1 MNDKKSWKLFLVLM
15 LIALLTVIALTGVGP
30 AAKRIING
38 ASDVRTGI
46 DIRGGINAIMV
57 PVYPAGAATPNVS
70 QDLLTARAILETRL
84 DSKGVFDKIVNID
97 TTNQRIILEIP
108 WAQNE
113 TNYDPQ
119 AALKE
124 LGSTAKLTFQEVDEK
139 KLDAKG
145 DPLPTGIIIMDGS
158 EVTEASSGLD
168 NETHNY
174 SVYLTLSKTGQTK
187 FSEAT
192 GRLVGKRIA
201 IFMDDLMISAPNVN
215 TKIDSASARI
225 TGNFKMEEAKALADK
240 IRSGALPCKL
250 ETVSVDSISPTLG
263 KGSLDTTL
271 LAGLVA
277 YIAVI
282 IFMLVLYR
290 LPGLVASI
298 AVTGMAALQVLLL
311 ANLGIS
317 LTLPG
322 IAGIILSIGMGVD
335 ANILFSERIREELK
349 AGKTYRA
356 AIDAGFKRAF
366 AAVFDSNLT
375 TIIAAA
381 VLYLMGSG
389 PIRGFGITLG
399 LGVAVSF
406 LSAVTASRLMM
417 QGVVNFGFARSKWM
431 YRVKASEVAIGGVS
445 K

>member
-1 MNDKKSWKLFLVLM
+1 MKDKKTWKLFLVLM
-15 LIALLTVIALTGVGP
+15 LIALLSVIAITGVGP
-30 AAKRIING
+30 TAKRIING
-38 ASDVRTGI
+38 APDVRTGI

-57 PVYPAGAATPNVS
+57 PVYPAGAAAPNIVE
-70 QDLLTARAILETRL
+70 DLNTARAILEARL
-84 DSKGVFDKIVNID
+84 DSKGVYDKNINID

-124 LGSTAKLTFQEVDEK
+124 LGSTAKLTFQEVDET

-158 EVTEASSGLD
+158 EVEKASSGLD

-174 SVYLTLSKTGQTK
+174 SVYLTLSKTGQEK
-187 FSEAT
+187 FSVAT

-215 TKIDSASARI
+215 TKIDSANARI
-225 TGNFKMEEAKALADK
+225 TGNFTMQEAKALASK
-240 IRSGALPCKL
+240 ISSGALPCKL

-263 KGSLDTTL
+263 RGALDITL
-271 LAGLVA
+271 LAGLFA
-277 YIAVI
+277 YLAVI
-282 IFMLVLYR
+282 LFMLLFYR
-290 LPGLVASI
+290 LPGLVAGI
-298 AVTGMAALQVLLL
+298 AVTGMAAAQVLLL
-311 ANLGIS
+311 ANLNIS

-335 ANILFSERIREELK
+335 ANIVITERIREELQ
-349 AGKTYRA
+349 AGKTFRA

-366 AAVFDSNLT
+366 AAVFDSNVT
-375 TIIAAA
+375 TVIAAV
-381 VLYLMGSG
+381 VLYLLGTG

-399 LGVAVSF
+399 LGVMISF
-406 LSAVTASRLMM
+406 LSALTASRLML
-417 QGVVNFGFARSKWM
+417 QGLIGFEFARKKWL
-431 YRVKASEVAIGGVS
+431 YRVKA
-445 K
+445 

>member
-15 LIALLTVIALTGVGP
+15 LIALLTVIAFTGVGP
-30 AAKRIING
+30 VAKRIING

-57 PVYPAGAATPNVS
+57 PVYPAGTAAPDVT
-70 QDLLTARAILETRL
+70 QDLNTARTILEARL
-84 DSKGVFDKIVNID
+84 DSKGVYDKNISID

-158 EVTEASSGLD
+158 EVMEASSGLD

-263 KGSLDTTL
+263 KGALEITL
-271 LAGLVA
+271 LAGLIA
-277 YIAVI
+277 YLAVV
-282 IFMLVLYR
+282 IFMLAFYR
-290 LPGLVASI
+290 LPGLVAGI
-298 AVTGMAALQVLLL
+298 AVTGMAAAQVLLL
-311 ANLGIS
+311 ANLNIS

-335 ANILFSERIREELK
+335 ANIVITERIREELQ
-349 AGKTYRA
+349 AGKTFRS
-356 AIDAGFKRAF
+356 AIDSGFKRAF
-366 AAVFDSNLT
+366 AAVFDSNIT
-375 TIIAAA
+375 TVIAGVVLII
-381 VLYLMGSG
+381 LGTGS
-389 PIRGFGITLG
+389 IKGFGITLT
-399 LGVAVSF
+399 LGVMVSF
-406 LSAVTASRLMM
+406 LSSLTATRLML
-417 QGVVNFGFARSKWM
+417 QGLIGFEFARKKWL
-431 YRVKASEVAIGGVS
+431 YRVKA
-445 K
+445 